1 MKALLNQVARR
12 RGLPVSVIVRKYVR
26 EGLNREGITKERQL
40 VLSQNVIQ
48 ENEKG
53 R

>member
-12 RGLPVSVIVRKYVR
+12 RGLPVSVIVRKYIR
-26 EGLNREGITKERQL
+26 EGLNREGITRERQL